1 MIRVFDF
8 SFKNDNRKCM
18 FMDFLLVDLNKE
30 VYWFIFINGLCMKI
44 YEICRRYFVLFVF
57 YIFFFSNGIFLGK
70 GIFVIIIFVK

>member
-44 YEICRRYFVLFVF
+44 YEICRRYFVLCLFF
-57 YIFFFSNGIFLGK
+57 IYFFFRMEFFWEKEFL
-70 GIFVIIIFVK
+70 